1 MISSTENDPWFISLD
16 DTRGSISL
24 YTPGERAWRIL
35 REVSDMRHEEMGT
48 EMSHSLEAPE
58 TTSVTCPR
66 CEGEVP
72 SSLYCVACGCPLEIE
87 GSAEEG
93 IGSDE
98 LRFDLTPLK
107 EMQAEG
113 EPRADEAMA
122 EPRYA
127 AVEST
132 VQGIDFNLEPVEKES
147 LITAHTE
154 ALEPE
159 APDDGIEAPETGL
172 QEDREPERETL
183 QTEEPGGPDPA
194 IEELANELLNSVYL
208 ELWSVGLLRKEG
220 TGEEQFLRAF
230 DAYHGR
236 VERYIGQRDN
246 LLDQIRDLEAH
257 EAKAREARIELDEL
271 DIRKSLGDL
280 HEGEYEAMAPALRWT
295 IGRFEAEIEGR
306 QGRIAL
312 LEDPFRL
319 MPSGKVDEATT
330 LAAEA
335 LELVREAEASARL
348 SPGTAAKVRDSVN
361 VIRGLLKE
369 PS

>member
-1 MISSTENDPWFISLD
+1 MH
-16 DTRGSISL
+16 
-24 YTPGERAWRIL
+24 
-35 REVSDMRHEEMGT
+35 HEEMGT
-48 EMSHSLEAPE
+48 EMRPSLEAPE
-58 TTSVTCPR
+58 ATSVTCPR
-66 CEGEVP
+66 CESEVP
-72 SSLYCVACGCPLEIE
+72 SSLYCVACDCPLEIE
-87 GSAEEG
+87 APAEEG
-93 IGSDE
+93 AGSDE

-107 EMQAEG
+107 EMQAER
-113 EPRADEAMA
+113 EPGAHEAMT

-132 VQGIDFNLEPVEKES
+132 VQGINFNLEPMEKES
-147 LITAHTE
+147 LNTTPTVE

-172 QEDREPERETL
+172 QEDREPKRETL

-220 TGEEQFLRAF
+220 TGEEQFLRTF

-236 VERYIGQRDN
+236 VERCIGQRDH

-257 EAKAREARIELDEL
+257 ETKAREARIELDEL

-280 HEGEYEAMAPALRWT
+280 HEGEYEAMAPALKWT
-295 IGRFEAEIEGR
+295 IDHFEAEIEER
-306 QGRIAL
+306 RGRIAL
-312 LEDPFRL
+312 LEDPIGL
-319 MPSGKVDEATT
+319 MPPGKVDEATT
-330 LAAEA
+330 LAVEA

-348 SPGTAAKVRDSVN
+348 SRGTAAKVRASVEM
-361 VIRGLLKE
+361 IEGLLKRT
-369 PS
+369 P